1 MFKWKKV
8 VKKEKKGERG
18 KGEGE
23 GEGLFPHHNP

>member
-23 GEGLFPHHNP
+23 GLFPHHNP